1 MPYSLH
7 PEAYPAEFRLL
18 FLQLLENIADTRV
31 GPMTYQQAVKFRLM
45 FYSYIK
51 AIVANPPREL
61 AHNYLA
67 KKYKTKIDKAQIN
80 HILNALS
87 AQVGLFRS
95 FYEIKIVPV
104 GQNEAPGAALLKHMK
119 AAGIQFD
126 AFFALRAGTPDG
138 QAFTAA
144 ISNALDGVD
153 RSMQVDGLDTR
164 DYNNEEFYRT
174 LTKGN
179 REAGRPKEQESTKS
193 AVDDA
198 CKEILGFKP
207 RSSVQSEPTDYDKLI
222 ASMYG
227 PRASADASASAQPEP
242 DGAQPSQTEEK
253 VK

>member
-7 PEAYPAEFRLL
+7 PEAYPTEFRLL
-18 FLQLLENIADTRV
+18 FLQLLENVQDTRV
-31 GPMTYQQAVKFRLM
+31 GPMTYAQAIKFRLM

-51 AIVANPPREL
+51 ALVANPPKEL

-80 HILNALS
+80 HILSALS
-87 AQVGLFRS
+87 EQVGLFRS
-95 FYEIKIVPV
+95 FYEIKVVPI
-104 GQNEAPGAALLKHMK
+104 GQSEAAGAKLTRHMVQ
-119 AAGIQFD
+119 AGIQFD

-144 ISNALDGVD
+144 IGNALDGVD
-153 RSMQVDGLDTR
+153 RSMQVDGLDTT
-164 DYNNEEFYRT
+164 DYNNEEFYKT
-174 LTKGN
+174 VTKG
-179 REAGRPKEQESTKS
+179 AGRPKEKESTKT

-207 RSSVQSEPTDYDKLI
+207 RSAVQTEPTQYDKLI
-222 ASMYG
+222 AEMYG
-227 PRASADASASAQPEP
+227 RAPAPDQP
-242 DGAQPSQTEEK
+242 DGTPPSQTEEI